1 MENESIKSTE
11 MEKELFSIIKEW
23 KKESKVKGVI
33 LVNHDC
39 ATNKALTICT
49 SKPGSMI
56 GKHGVT
62 IKKYLEKIK
71 MIDANIKQIRFV
83 ETNNWYIK

>member
-1 MENESIKSTE
+1 MRCAINKKEKEKTIMKNESIKSTE

-39 ATNKALTICT
+39 ATNY
-49 SKPGSMI
+49 SK
-56 GKHGVT
+56 
-62 IKKYLEKIK
+62 
-71 MIDANIKQIRFV
+71 
-83 ETNNWYIK
+83 NNWKLF